1 MKENR
6 VKLKDMNGLL
16 ITLIFASFTINQEV
30 MAQSRLL
37 DDVKRNPDEAKSIC
51 QNFRELNKKNIS
63 AASQKSIQ
71 KISNQK
77 NISEVDA
84 EILSMYVRGLYC
96 PETF

>member
-1 MKENR
+1 
-6 VKLKDMNGLL
+6 MNSLL
-16 ITLIFASFTINQEV
+16 ITLIFTSFGISQGA

-37 DDVKRNPDEAKSIC
+37 ESVKRNPDEAKSIC
-51 QNFRELNKKNIS
+51 ESFRELNKENIS
-63 AASQKSIQ
+63 ASSKHSIQ
-71 KISNQK
+71 KISTQK

>member
-1 MKENR
+1 
-6 VKLKDMNGLL
+6 MNSLL
-16 ITLIFASFTINQEV
+16 ITLVFTSFGISQGA

-37 DDVKRNPDEAKSIC
+37 DGVKRNPDEAKSIC
-51 QNFRELNKKNIS
+51 KSFRNLNKENIS
-63 AASQKSIQ
+63 ASSPKSIQ
-71 KISNQK
+71 KISIQK

>member
-1 MKENR
+1 
-6 VKLKDMNGLL
+6 MNGLL
-16 ITLIFASFTINQEV
+16 ITLIFTSFAINQEA

-37 DDVKRNPDEAKSIC
+37 ESVKRNPNEAKSIC
-51 QNFRELNKKNIS
+51 KDFRELNKKNVS
-63 AASQKSIQ
+63 AGSPKSIQ
-71 KISNQK
+71 EISIQK

>member
-1 MKENR
+1 
-6 VKLKDMNGLL
+6 MNVLL
-16 ITLIFASFTINQEV
+16 ITLIFISFGLNQDA

-37 DDVKRNPDEAKSIC
+37 EGVKRNPDEAKSIC
-51 QNFRELNKKNIS
+51 ETFRELNKENIS
-63 AASQKSIQ
+63 ASSQKSIK
-71 KISNQK
+71 KISIQK

>member
-1 MKENR
+1 
-6 VKLKDMNGLL
+6 MNGLL
-16 ITLIFASFTINQEV
+16 ITLIFTSFGIIQGV

-37 DDVKRNPDEAKSIC
+37 EGVKRNPDEAKSIC
-51 QNFRELNKKNIS
+51 EGFRELNKEKIS
-63 AASQKSIQ
+63 ASSQKSIQ
-71 KISNQK
+71 KISIQK

>member
-1 MKENR
+1 
-6 VKLKDMNGLL
+6 MNVLL
-16 ITLIFASFTINQEV
+16 ITLIFISFGLNQDA

-37 DDVKRNPDEAKSIC
+37 EGVKRNPDEAKSIC
-51 QNFRELNKKNIS
+51 KTFRELNKENIS
-63 AASQKSIQ
+63 AGSQKSIK
-71 KISNQK
+71 KISIQK

>member
-1 MKENR
+1 MH
-6 VKLKDMNGLL
+6 VFL
-16 ITLIFASFTINQEV
+16 ITIIFTAFAINQES

-37 DDVKRNPDEAKSIC
+37 EDVKRNPDEAKSMC
-51 QNFRELNKKNIS
+51 ESFRELNKKKVS
-63 AASQKSIQ
+63 AGSPKSIQ
-71 KISNQK
+71 KISIKN

>member
-1 MKENR
+1 
-6 VKLKDMNGLL
+6 MNILL
-16 ITLIFASFTINQEV
+16 ITLIFTLFGISQGA

-37 DDVKRNPDEAKSIC
+37 EGVKRNPNEAKSIC
-51 QNFRELNKKNIS
+51 ESFRELNKENIS
-63 AASQKSIQ
+63 AGSKKSIQ
-71 KISNQK
+71 KVSIEK

>member
-1 MKENR
+1 MK
-6 VKLKDMNGLL
+6 GLVISL
-16 ITLIFASFTINQEV
+16 ILMFPAINLEA

-37 DDVKRNPDEAKSIC
+37 EDVKRNPDEAKSIC
-51 QNFRELNKKNIS
+51 QNFRKFNKKNIS
-63 AASQKSIQ
+63 AGSVQSIK
-71 KISNQK
+71 KISNEK

>member
-1 MKENR
+1 
-6 VKLKDMNGLL
+6 MNGLL
-16 ITLIFASFTINQEV
+16 ITLIFSSFGISQGAI
-30 MAQSRLL
+30 AQSRLL
-37 DDVKRNPDEAKSIC
+37 EDVKRDPDEAKSIC
-51 QNFRELNKKNIS
+51 KNFRELNKENIS
-63 AASQKSIQ
+63 AGSQKSIQ

>member
-1 MKENR
+1 
-6 VKLKDMNGLL
+6 MNGLL
-16 ITLIFASFTINQEV
+16 ITLIFTSIGISQGA

-37 DDVKRNPDEAKSIC
+37 EDVKRNPDEAKSIC
-51 QNFRELNKKNIS
+51 QSFKELNEKNIS
-63 AASQKSIQ
+63 ASSPQSIE

-77 NISEVDA
+77 NINKVDA

>member
-1 MKENR
+1 MKS
-6 VKLKDMNGLL
+6 LL
-16 ITLIFASFTINQEV
+16 IILIFTLFAINQKA

-37 DDVKRNPDEAKSIC
+37 EGVKRNPDEAKSIC
-51 QNFRELNKKNIS
+51 KSFRELNKINVS
-63 AASQKSIQ
+63 ASSLKSIK
-71 KISNQK
+71 KISIQK

>member
-1 MKENR
+1 
-6 VKLKDMNGLL
+6 MNGLL
-16 ITLIFASFTINQEV
+16 ISFIFTSFAINQNA

-37 DDVKRNPDEAKSIC
+37 EGVKRNPDEAKSIC
-51 QNFRELNKKNIS
+51 ESFRELNKENIS
-63 AASQKSIQ
+63 AGSKKSIQ
-71 KISNQK
+71 KISIQK